1 MAISTAAAVLGAA
14 KIGAK
19 VYSASKASSAAK
31 SAAAAQAK
39 SDAEQLAF
47 QRDAFNTVNSLNQPF
62 VQGGQNAYAALLQ
75 QFGIGPNGQTR
86 RVTPAPQLS
95 RDALGNVRAVAPIP
109 SDTSAM
115 AAKASGGVAGT
126 SPVEQPYGGNAGQTN
141 MSNPAYFSPG
151 GVGGGSAGTSPAIPY
166 DPAMDA
172 FPMSPNSVGAGGAPI
187 AGMGGGYGQPTYN
200 ATPTPDWNGYLTANP
215 DVAAQAQRE
224 GRDPVE
230 YAQAHYA
237 AFGQNEG
244 RQLPM
249 TQPEAPVQDVQPEA
263 PPVFDPNA
271 APDLTNAQRP
281 DAMAPPT
288 FTRGADPTAPSLSEY
303 FDPSKFT
310 ADPGYQFR
318 QTEAL
323 NGVNAMSAARGK
335 LRSGDAAKALMG
347 RASDLASQ
355 EYGNWFARQMAKY
368 QAARGAY
375 QYDTGRNDQN
385 FQNDRAYGTGLWQYG
400 TDRGDANFDK
410 DRAFQVGQRDTNTNN
425 MFRLVGVGT
434 TAAGNVGNAAQNF
447 ANGASNI
454 SQNGANAAGDA
465 AYNRAAATS
474 YGVNAVA
481 NGVGNF
487 FSNWGGGASK
497 SPAVSWSGGQ
507 QFNDWAKGN
516 W

>member
-19 VYSASKASSAAK
+19 LYSASKASSAAK
-31 SAAAAQAK
+31 SAAGAQAK

-62 VQGGQNAYAALLQ
+62 VQGGQNTYAALLS
-75 QFGIGPNGQTR
+75 QFGITPSGQNR
-86 RVTPAPQLS
+86 PVTPAPQLS
-95 RDALGNVRAVAPIP
+95 RDALGNVRAVPPAMNAPSP
-109 SDTSAM
+109 VGSSVPGG
-115 AAKASGGVAGT
+115 GGVNTAPGASNWDAAARKAELSGMGGGFAGT
-126 SPVEQPYGGNAGQTN
+126 SPVE
-141 MSNPAYFSPG
+141 
-151 GVGGGSAGTSPAIPY
+151 
-166 DPAMDA
+166 
-172 FPMSPNSVGAGGAPI
+172 GAS
-187 AGMGGGYGQPTYN
+187 YSQPTYN
-200 ATPTPDWNGYLTANP
+200 AQPSPDWQAYLTNNP

-224 GRDPVE
+224 GRDPTE

-249 TQPEAPVQDVQPEA
+249 TQPEAPVQDVQPDA
-263 PPVFDPNA
+263 QPAFDPNA

-303 FDPSKFT
+303 FDPSQFT

-318 QTEAL
+318 QSEAL